1 LIEFFNPEPA
11 MPRITHLKAS
21 NHRRMPWKNG
31 GGETVEIAVFPENA
45 ALGAFDWR
53 VSMATVAS
61 DGPFSIFEGIDRTLS
76 ILTGNGISLAIGG
89 RDPVLLTK
97 SSEPLAFPADV
108 PVAAALADG
117 TITDLN
123 VMTRRAGLKHSVLRL
138 AVDGDWTG
146 TANAGTVLLVC
157 RDGSLVCE
165 YGGENAALENDDAVL
180 AAVERPSPLVLR
192 GRATCYLI
200 HIWQA

>member
-1 LIEFFNPEPA
+1 

-31 GGETVEIAVFPENA
+31 GGETVEIAIFPENA

-76 ILTGNGISLAIGG
+76 ILTGNGMSLAIGG

-97 SSEPLAFPADV
+97 SSKPLAFPADV
-108 PVAAALADG
+108 PVAATLADG

-123 VMTRRAGLKHSVLRL
+123 VMTRREGLAHSVVRL
-138 AVDGDWTG
+138 VIDGDWTG
-146 TANAGTVLLVC
+146 TVNAGTVLLLC

-165 YGGENAALENDDAVL
+165 YRGENAALENDDAVL
-180 AAVERPSPLVLR
+180 AAVEHPSPLVLR

-200 HIWQA
+200 HIRQA

>member
-1 LIEFFNPEPA
+1 MRLI
-11 MPRITHLKAS
+11 RSKS
-21 NHRRMPWKNG
+21 YRRMPWKNG
-31 GGETVEIAVFPENA
+31 GGETVEIAVLPENA

-61 DGPFSIFEGIDRTLS
+61 DGPFSIFEGVDRTLS
-76 ILTGNGISLAIGG
+76 ILTGNGMSLAIGG
-89 RDPVLLTK
+89 RAPVLLTR

-108 PVAAALADG
+108 PVAATLADG

-123 VMTRRAGLKHSVLRL
+123 VMTRRGELAHSVVRL
-138 AVDGDWTG
+138 AIDGDWTG
-146 TANAGTVLLVC
+146 TANAGTVLLLC

-165 YGGENAALENDDAVL
+165 YGGERTALENDDAVL
-180 AAVERPSPLVLR
+180 AAVEHPSPLVLR

-200 HIWQA
+200 HVRQA